1 MQNRRLEL
9 IRSYMS
15 DKQLSAFIVPSND
28 THFGE
33 YIQDHY
39 KCIEWLSGFN
49 GSAGTVVVTMESAA
63 LWTDSRYF
71 VQADEQISDSEIELK
86 KMKMPGT
93 ESIEKWLTVRLP
105 PNSKVGIDS
114 GLFSVA
120 EYHSL
125 KEQLLPLEL
134 TMCDDPF
141 AQIWSDRPE
150 VYSNEIHY
158 YDTRY
163 SGESTS
169 SKHRRVI
176 DAIDYKGNFIYMVS
190 SCDDIA
196 WLCNIR
202 GSDVEFNTLAM
213 AYAAITK
220 DAVTL
225 FVNKSVV
232 SKELA
237 RQLSSQGVV
246 IQDYDQFAGYMSAY
260 PKEFVRMASRDKISI
275 RNYTASIKN
284 GASFISDKLRGGVI
298 ANLKARKNNTEIEGF
313 KKAMLLDSVAWIKL
327 WMYLE
332 ETMKDERIVLT
343 EWDVACKIQSFRAL
357 SKDYRG
363 ESFCPIV
370 AFGKNGALPH
380 YEPSSKESDVI
391 GKEGILLIDTGGQ
404 YIFGTTD
411 TTRTFALGEPS
422 QEQKRDYTLVLK
434 GMINLSMAK
443 FPKGT
448 RGASLDV
455 LARGPICSAAKIYLH
470 GTGHGIGHYLCVH
483 EGPQSIR
490 MEENPVV
497 LEPGMVISNE
507 PAVYEAGSYGIRI
520 ENTILCKEW
529 TESKYGMF
537 YQFETLNLIPID
549 TRPVIKELLGKEAT
563 DWLND
568 YHSAVYERISPLLD
582 EQEKGWL
589 AAKTANID

>member
-1 MQNRRLEL
+1 
-9 IRSYMS
+9 MS
-15 DKQLSAFIVPSND
+15 DNQLSAFIVPSND

-39 KCIEWLSGFN
+39 KCLEWLSGFN
-49 GSAGTVVVTMESAA
+49 GSAGTVVVTLDDAA

-71 VQADEQISDSEIELK
+71 VQAEKQLSGSGIELK
-86 KMKMPGT
+86 KMKMSGT
-93 ESIEKWLTVRLP
+93 ESVERWLTDRLP
-105 PNSKVGIDS
+105 ANSKVGIDA

-141 AQIWSDRPE
+141 AQIWSDRPATC
-150 VYSNEIHY
+150 SNEIKY
-158 YDTRY
+158 YDTKY
-163 SGESTS
+163 SGEPTS

-176 DAIDYKGNFIYMVS
+176 DTIDYKGNFIYMVS

-213 AYAAITK
+213 SYAAVTK
-220 DAVTL
+220 DAVIL
-225 FVNKSVV
+225 FVNRNAV
-232 SKELA
+232 SEELE
-237 RQLSSQGVV
+237 RLLNSQGVE
-246 IQDYDQFAGYMSAY
+246 IQDYDQFASFMSAY
-260 PKEFVRMASRDKISI
+260 PKDYVRIASRDKLSVKH
-275 RNYTASIKN
+275 YAASVKN
-284 GASFISDKLRGGVI
+284 GASFVSDKLRGGVI
-298 ANLKARKNNTEIEGF
+298 ANLKARKNDTEIEGF
-313 KKAMLLDSVAWIKL
+313 RKAMLLDSVAWIKL
-327 WMYLE
+327 WIYLE
-332 ETMKDERIVLT
+332 DALKDKNTTLT
-343 EWDVACKIQSFRAL
+343 EWDVACKIKSFREL
-357 SKDYRG
+357 SDHYRG

-380 YEPSSKESDVI
+380 YEPSSNEHDVI

-411 TTRTFALGEPS
+411 TTRTFALGEPT
-422 QEQKRDYTLVLK
+422 QEQKMDYTLVLK

-497 LEPGMVISNE
+497 LETGMVISNE

-520 ENTILCKEW
+520 ENTILCTEW
-529 TESKYGMF
+529 TESKYGVF
-537 YQFETLNLIPID
+537 YQFETLNYIPVD
-549 TRPVIKELLGKEAT
+549 KRPIIKEVLGKEAT
-563 DWLND
+563 DWLNS
-568 YHSAVYERISPLLD
+568 YHAAVYKKISPLLD
-582 EQEKGWL
+582 EKERVWL
-589 AAKTANID
+589 ADKTADIY

>member
-1 MQNRRLEL
+1 
-9 IRSYMS
+9 MS
-15 DKQLSAFIVPSND
+15 DNHLSAFIVPSND

-39 KCIEWLSGFN
+39 KCLEWLSGFN
-49 GSAGTVVVTMESAA
+49 GSAGTVVVTIEEAA

-71 VQADEQISDSEIELK
+71 VQADKQLSGSGIQLK

-93 ESIEKWLTVRLP
+93 ESVERWLTDRLP
-105 PNSKVGIDS
+105 ANSKVGIDA

-120 EYHSL
+120 DYHSL

-134 TMCDDPF
+134 TLCDDPF
-141 AQIWSDRPE
+141 VQIWSDRPA
-150 VYSNEIHY
+150 VYSNEIIH
-158 YDTRY
+158 YDTKY
-163 SGESTS
+163 SGETTS
-169 SKHRRVI
+169 SKHRRVV
-176 DAIDYKGNFIYMVS
+176 DAIGYNGNFIYMVS

-213 AYAAITK
+213 SYAAITK
-220 DAVTL
+220 DAVIL
-225 FVNKSVV
+225 FVGRDAV
-232 SKELA
+232 SGELENI
-237 RQLSSQGVV
+237 LNSQGVEV
-246 IQDYDQFAGYMSAY
+246 KDYDQFASFMLAY
-260 PKEFVRMASRDKISI
+260 PKDYVRIASRDKISI
-275 RNYTASIKN
+275 RNYSASVKN
-284 GASFISDKLRGGVI
+284 GASFVSDKLRGGVI
-298 ANLKARKNNTEIEGF
+298 ANLKTRKNKTEIEGF
-313 KKAMLLDSVAWIKL
+313 RKAMLLDSVSWIKL

-332 ETMKDERIVLT
+332 ESMKGSDNVIT
-343 EWDVACKIQSFRAL
+343 EWEVACKIKSFRAM
-357 SKDYRG
+357 SEHYMG

-380 YEPSSKESDVI
+380 YEPSASESDVI

-411 TTRTFALGEPS
+411 TTRTFALGEPTR
-422 QEQKRDYTLVLK
+422 EQMRDYTLVLK

-490 MEENPVV
+490 MEENPVI
-497 LEPGMVISNE
+497 LETGMVISNE

-520 ENTILCKEW
+520 ENTILCTEW
-529 TESKYGMF
+529 TESKYGVF
-537 YQFETLNLIPID
+537 YQFEALNLIPID
-549 TRPVIKELLGKEAT
+549 KRPIIKELLGKEAT

-568 YHSAVYERISPLLD
+568 YHSAVYEKISPLLD
-582 EQEKGWL
+582 EQEKIWL
-589 AAKTANID
+589 AAMTANID